1 MSSLRSY
8 SYEEVERLFFD
19 ALAAIAQQERTV
31 IARYGIFLGNSLYP
45 MNDQV
50 YATPG
55 HARNSLYHN
64 LSNMIRFLNYRSGNQ
79 QYAGLMQWFKE
90 HRADGK
96 RRLVDAAIA
105 AGLVSIKE
113 VVTVQGSRQQ
123 ERQPL
128 GVGIAG

>member
-1 MSSLRSY
+1 
-8 SYEEVERLFFD
+8 
-19 ALAAIAQQERTV
+19 
-31 IARYGIFLGNSLYP
+31 
-45 MNDQV
+45 
-50 YATPG
+50 
-55 HARNSLYHN
+55 
-64 LSNMIRFLNYRSGNQ
+64 
-79 QYAGLMQWFKE
+79 MQWFKE

-128 GVGIAG
+128 GVGVAG